1 VPVSSLLRWL
11 PTAWAFL
18 LAGLLLG
25 PALAPGYVLTYDMVW
40 VPDLALRDDLVGLG
54 SALPRAVPSDAVV
67 AVLDQVV
74 PGMLLQKLVL
84 VGSLVAAGAGGAALV
99 AGLSLPVRCLAA
111 SLMVW
116 NPFVVERLVLGHW
129 PVLVGYAALPWL
141 VLAARRHRTEGW
153 PPAALWLLLPLGS
166 LSASAGI
173 ASAVVVLAFGLSR
186 DFPRN
191 AALVAMLAA
200 ANAPWVTSG
209 LLHADAALT
218 KPVGADVFALRG
230 EGLLP
235 APLTALGLGGVWN
248 SEVVPVT
255 REGVLTVAALTV
267 LVALATLGARAWLRS
282 AGRRDAV
289 GFAVCWA
296 LGWGVAVV
304 SWAAPEAMAWL
315 AVEVPGGGLLRDG
328 SRLLGLCA
336 LATVTLCA
344 YGAERL
350 GGLMRGRGERL
361 VMTGLLALVPLS
373 LMPDAAWGSSGTL
386 AAVDYP
392 TSYAEAR
399 DAIGDGDGAD
409 VLVLPFSSYRAPGW
423 NHGHKVLDPLGR
435 YLEPDYVASDELT
448 VAGKTIA
455 GEDPRG
461 DDVRRALAVAS
472 PAARATALARLGIG
486 TVVVD
491 KSAPGTAAEVEG
503 QVISDTP
510 ELTVL
515 SLADPA
521 PHAPPR
527 SWMVAMLFAWL
538 VWGAMGVIGV
548 ARACRQGSA
557 RNPTMV

>member
-1 VPVSSLLRWL
+1 
-11 PTAWAFL
+11 
-18 LAGLLLG
+18 
-25 PALAPGYVLTYDMVW
+25 
-40 VPDLALRDDLVGLG
+40 
-54 SALPRAVPSDAVV
+54 
-67 AVLDQVV
+67 
-74 PGMLLQKLVL
+74 
-84 VGSLVAAGAGGAALV
+84 
-99 AGLSLPVRCLAA
+99 
-111 SLMVW
+111 
-116 NPFVVERLVLGHW
+116 
-129 PVLVGYAALPWL
+129 
-141 VLAARRHRTEGW
+141 
-153 PPAALWLLLPLGS
+153 
-166 LSASAGI
+166 
-173 ASAVVVLAFGLSR
+173 
-186 DFPRN
+186 
-191 AALVAMLAA
+191 
-200 ANAPWVTSG
+200 
-209 LLHADAALT
+209 
-218 KPVGADVFALRG
+218 
-230 EGLLP
+230 
-235 APLTALGLGGVWN
+235 VWN
-248 SEVVPVT
+248 SEVVPIT

-304 SWAAPEAMAWL
+304 SWATPGAMAWL
-315 AVEVPGGGLLRDG
+315 AAEVPGGGLLRDG

-448 VAGKTIA
+448 VAGKTIP

-461 DDVRRALAVAS
+461 DDVGRALAAAS

>member
-1 VPVSSLLRWL
+1 MSSLLRWL

-25 PALAPGYVLTYDMVW
+25 PALGPGYVLTYDMVW
-40 VPDLALRDDLVGLG
+40 VPDLALRDDLLGLG

-141 VLAARRHRTEGW
+141 VLAARRHRTDGR

-166 LSASAGI
+166 LSASAGL

-186 DFPRN
+186 DLRPN

-200 ANAPWVTSG
+200 ANAPWVTAG

-218 KPVGADVFALRG
+218 NPVGADVFALRG
-230 EGLLP
+230 EGFLP

-248 SEVVPVT
+248 SEVVPAT
-255 REGVLTVAALTV
+255 REGVLTVAALIV
-267 LVALATLGARAWLRS
+267 LVALAALGARAWLRS
-282 AGRRDAV
+282 EGRRDAV
-289 GFAVCWA
+289 AFAVCWA
-296 LGWGVAVV
+296 LGWGVAVI

-315 AVEVPGGGLLRDG
+315 AAEVPGGGLLRDG

-350 GGLMRGRGERL
+350 GALMRGRGERL

-392 TSYAEAR
+392 ASYEEAR

-409 VLVLPFSSYRAPGW
+409 VLVLPFSSYRAPEW

-461 DDVRRALAVAS
+461 DDVRRALAAATS
-472 PAARATALARLGIG
+472 DARATALARLGIG
-486 TVVVD
+486 TVVID
-491 KSAPGTAAEVEG
+491 KSAPGTAPDVRG
-503 QVISDTP
+503 RVISDTS
-510 ELTVL
+510 ELTAL

-521 PHAPPR
+521 PYAPPR
-527 SWMVAMLFAWL
+527 SWVVAMLLAWL
-538 VWGAMGVIGV
+538 AWAAMAVIGV
-548 ARACRQGSA
+548 ARACRQGSS
-557 RNPTMV
+557 RNPTKL